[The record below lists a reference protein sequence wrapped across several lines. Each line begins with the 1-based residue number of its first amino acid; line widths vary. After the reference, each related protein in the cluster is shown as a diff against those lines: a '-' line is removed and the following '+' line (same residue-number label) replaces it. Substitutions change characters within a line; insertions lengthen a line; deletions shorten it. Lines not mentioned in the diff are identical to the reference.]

1 MIIPFLRL
9 GIGFRYSNILHRDS
23 PVNEAVLTFTPSEQR
38 SHEIA
43 MD

>member
-9 GIGFRYSNILHRDS
+9 GIGFIYSNILHRDS